1 MTNTPA
7 HENIIVGVHGY
18 FADAMRVEQTHNT
31 LLRDLLWTIYVN
43 RSTWYKEGGSDPQRH
58 IAKRLR
64 KSAWERPGLADQTS
78 GLQVKILLFI
88 KLVNNDN
95 VNHQK
100 LSKPFPS
107 ATDTVQDHILNAV

>member
-1 MTNTPA
+1 MTGAGLKAQICPLKTL
-7 HENIIVGVHGY
+7 
-18 FADAMRVEQTHNT
+18 RVVT
-31 LLRDLLWTIYVN
+31 
-43 RSTWYKEGGSDPQRH
+43 SPQRH